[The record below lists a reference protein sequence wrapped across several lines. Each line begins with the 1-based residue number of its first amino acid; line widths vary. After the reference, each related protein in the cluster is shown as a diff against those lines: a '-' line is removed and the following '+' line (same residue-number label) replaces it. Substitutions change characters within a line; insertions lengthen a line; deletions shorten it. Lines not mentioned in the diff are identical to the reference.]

1 MAKKERK
8 KIENMRFTKLG
19 EKDIRCIITES
30 ELIDFG
36 LNLDDIIERT
46 DRTKDFFRQVLDIG
60 SKQLGMGKK
69 DGLHLASAQISVLKD
84 NSISIIFH
92 ETSVDE
98 ILDNLAG
105 GDRER
110 VEKLKRDIEE
120 AVKENPKHLPK
131 KIRNDIV
138 DVMEERIR
146 QEGNMTPA
154 VMAEIRQIRE
164 EIEKDEESIRVSEN
178 RFRMCAVRF
187 TSLDDAIRFCAV
199 ADHTGGFSSS
209 FYKSGS
215 EKEYY
220 LIIDRNDMPIEKYSG
235 MLFNASEYGSVS
247 ELTDAGRAFLVSHSE
262 LMIED
267 DAFHKLRS
275 IEEDTV

>member
-1 MAKKERK
+1 MK
-8 KIENMRFTKLG
+8 FTKLG
-19 EKDIRCIITES
+19 EKDIRCIISES
-30 ELIDFG
+30 ELVDFG

-46 DRTKDFFRQVLDIG
+46 DRTKEFFRQVLDIG
-60 SKQLGMGKK
+60 SKQLGMGRK

-92 ETSVDE
+92 ETSVEE

-105 GDRER
+105 NDRER
-110 VEKLKRDIEE
+110 VEKLKKDIQE
-120 AVKENPKHLPK
+120 AVKDNPKHLPK

-138 DVMEERIR
+138 DVMEDRIR

-164 EIEKDEESIRVSEN
+164 EIERDEESLRVSEN

-187 TSLDDAIRFCAV
+187 TSLNDAIRFCAV
-199 ADHTGGFSSS
+199 SDHSGDFSSA

-220 LIIDRNDMPIEKYSG
+220 LVIDRNDMPIEKYSG
-235 MLFNASEYGSVS
+235 LLFNASEYGSVA
-247 ELTDAGRAFLVSHSE
+247 ELTDAGRAFLISHSE
-262 LMIED
+262 LMIQT
-267 DAFHKLRS
+267 DAYHKLRS
-275 IEEDTV
+275 IEEGTI

>member
-1 MAKKERK
+1 MLK
-8 KIENMRFTKLG
+8 NMKFTKLG
-19 EKDIRCIITES
+19 EKDIRCVITES

-46 DRTKDFFRQVLDIG
+46 DRTKEFFRQILDIG
-60 SKQLGMGKK
+60 SRQLGMGKK

-105 GDRER
+105 SDREK
-110 VEKLKRDIEE
+110 VEKLKKDIEA
-120 AVKENPKHLPK
+120 AVKDNPKHLPK
-131 KIRNDIV
+131 KIRKDIV
-138 DVMEERIR
+138 DVMEDRIR
-146 QEGNMTPA
+146 QEGNLTPS

-164 EIEKDEESIRVSEN
+164 EIERDEESIRISEN

-199 ADHTGGFSSS
+199 SDHGEDFSSS

-220 LIIDRNDMPIEKYSG
+220 LVIDRNEMPLEKYSG
-235 MLFNASEYGSVS
+235 LLFNASEYGSVA
-247 ELTDAGRAFLVSHSE
+247 ELTDAGRAFLISHSE
-262 LMIED
+262 LLIKD
-267 DAFHKLRS
+267 DAYRKLRS
-275 IEEDTV
+275 IEEGGL